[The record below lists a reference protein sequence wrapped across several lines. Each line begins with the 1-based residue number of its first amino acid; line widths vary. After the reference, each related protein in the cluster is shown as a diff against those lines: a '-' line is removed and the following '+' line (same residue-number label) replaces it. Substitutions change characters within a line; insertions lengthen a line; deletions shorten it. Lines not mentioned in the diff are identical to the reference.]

1 MLIKF
6 ISVLHIMFYLVFV
19 YLSLLI
25 IIHFS
30 YFFNK
35 YTFGGNNLKNMNIVL
50 TNILLT
56 QVYVN
61 IVTFYNCRFCI
72 YTELDKT
79 YVLFKFQ
86 VVSF

>member
-35 YTFGGNNLKNMNIVL
+35 YTFGGNNFKNMNAVL

-56 QVYVN
+56 QVLCKYCN
-61 IVTFYNCRFCI
+61 ILLLSVLCVYRIRQNFMFYLN
-72 YTELDKT
+72 
-79 YVLFKFQ
+79 FK
-86 VVSF
+86 